1 MSILPGPLQLTA
13 IVLSA
18 VLPLLLF
25 CYARIAAFPGAGR
38 LFRAGCITVVG
49 LFVAACFALPGP
61 RDIGDVLGGVLLLAT
76 AILLCHVFWSLLA
89 WGFTVTLLTAL
100 AQAERPLTLE
110 QWISAYMQGGDLSG
124 FAHNRLR
131 LLIGSGMVV
140 PTGDRVA
147 VTPFGMIT
155 AHLVRLI
162 RFATG
167 MG

>member
-1 MSILPGPLQLTA
+1 MSILPGPLQITSIA
-13 IVLSA
+13 LS
-18 VLPLLLF
+18 VMLPLLLL
-25 CYARIAAFPGAGR
+25 CYARIAAFRGAGR
-38 LFRAGCITVVG
+38 LFRAGSVTAIG
-49 LFVAACFALPGP
+49 LFVVACFALPGP
-61 RDIGDVLGGVLLLAT
+61 RDIGDVLGGALLLAT

-100 AQAERPLTLE
+100 ARAERPLTLE

-131 LLIGSGMVV
+131 LLVGFGMVT
-140 PTGDRVA
+140 PSGDRIA
-147 VTPFGMIT
+147 MTPFGMVT
-155 AHLVRLI
+155 VYLVKLI